1 MPSHYVVYSLIWL
14 SILFACT
21 DINTIYYSQHNWI
34 VLVNE
39 LLNLSK
45 KFFKIHRSI
54 SGSGVRKTLKIIKK
68 EIPQLKIKSFNS
80 RKRVFDWK
88 IPDEWNI
95 QDAYIKDHNGKKI
108 VDFKKNNLS
117 IVNYSIPIKKKYLK
131 MNYLNIYIH

>member
-80 RKRVFDWK
+80 RKRTVKYTTGLINNRFEFSGRHSTIKSDG
-88 IPDEWNI
+88 
-95 QDAYIKDHNGKKI
+95 YIDRASS
-108 VDFKKNNLS
+108 D
-117 IVNYSIPIKKKYLK
+117 
-131 MNYLNIYIH
+131 LNSYFFQGI